1 MESAD
6 VVLEVFLPFGDISFQ
21 VDSVR
26 NQCNK
31 NIQKLMEEMHFLE
44 MVSTR
49 ELMFCQE
56 PAVFSCISCS
66 AFFFSFFD
74 NWNIPPAT
82 NQGLYKFRSWKVE
95 K

>member
-1 MESAD
+1 MHTNFAKDEIHLFKLS
-6 VVLEVFLPFGDISFQ
+6 FLHFGDISCQ

-49 ELMFCQE
+49 ELLF
-56 PAVFSCISCS
+56 
-66 AFFFSFFD
+66 
-74 NWNIPPAT
+74 
-82 NQGLYKFRSWKVE
+82 
-95 K
+95 

>member
-1 MESAD
+1 MESSD
-6 VVLEVFLPFGDISFQ
+6 VVLEVFLHFGDISFQ

-49 ELMFCQE
+49 ELMFCLILMKIRSK
-56 PAVFSCISCS
+56 SCLLHGDTSCVQLHIVIRV
-66 AFFFSFFD
+66 ALFFFFF
-74 NWNIPPAT
+74 W
-82 NQGLYKFRSWKVE
+82 
-95 K
+95 